1 MEFIDL
7 GGNMRVDGKGAE
19 LMENPD
25 DAAAAAET
33 GGTGLAV
40 TRP

>member
-1 MEFIDL
+1 M
-7 GGNMRVDGKGAE
+7 GVDGKGAE

-25 DAAAAAET
+25 DAAAAET
-33 GGTGLAV
+33 GGTGLAE